1 MLSFVNR
8 NLLILFGCQMTFT
21 TGTILLVTIGGI
33 VGYGLAPD
41 PAWATLPVAINVVGT
56 ALMTIP
62 AALIMQRIGRR
73 LGFMLATLIAAS
85 GAALAIYA
93 LSVESFFLFCL
104 ATALMGGSLGFSQQF
119 RFAGAESVPADK
131 VSHAVSFILLGSI
144 AGAFLSPELVKT
156 SAAADSASPYTL
168 AFMLVIGLYALA
180 FVALIGL
187 RATSIEDQGASHEP
201 ARPLGQV
208 FTQPA
213 FVVAVLAGI
222 MGQGVMTYVMTAT
235 PISMNVDEGFS
246 LQTTSE
252 VIRAHVIAMYLPSLI
267 TPLLVAKL
275 GLLRLMT
282 IGVVIMGGTVL
293 IGLAG
298 HHLMHYWFSLVLLG
312 VGWNFLFVGGTS
324 LLVQTY
330 RSAERFKAQAFNDF
344 GVFGMS
350 AVASLMAGTVLH
362 NWGWIFLLLSSVPG
376 LLLMLAA
383 LFWLYRS
390 NSNVQGSQ
398 LRI

>member
-1 MLSFVNR
+1 
-8 NLLILFGCQMTFT
+8 
-21 TGTILLVTIGGI
+21 
-33 VGYGLAPD
+33 
-41 PAWATLPVAINVVGT
+41 
-56 ALMTIP
+56 
-62 AALIMQRIGRR
+62 
-73 LGFMLATLIAAS
+73 
-85 GAALAIYA
+85 
-93 LSVESFFLFCL
+93 
-104 ATALMGGSLGFSQQF
+104 
-119 RFAGAESVPADK
+119 
-131 VSHAVSFILLGSI
+131 
-144 AGAFLSPELVKT
+144 
-156 SAAADSASPYTL
+156 
-168 AFMLVIGLYALA
+168 
-180 FVALIGL
+180 
-187 RATSIEDQGASHEP
+187 
-201 ARPLGQV
+201 
-208 FTQPA
+208 
-213 FVVAVLAGI
+213 
-222 MGQGVMTYVMTAT
+222 
-235 PISMNVDEGFS
+235 
-246 LQTTSE
+246 
-252 VIRAHVIAMYLPSLI
+252 
-267 TPLLVAKL
+267 
-275 GLLRLMT
+275 
-282 IGVVIMGGTVL
+282 MGGTVL